1 MIFFFSQIDGL
12 FYFDKSVNHSINLKL
27 DREHCPSSGLINFA
41 IPVRISLQSK
51 DGQWKEYFRAINRS
65 MTVLPKTPT
74 IPKDTNAPLRKLF
87 FYIYIYIDYIS
98 LPTVMCANTLGSTSE
113 SHAMHNCRT
122 KLFKNILAL
131 GPENKSF

>member
-1 MIFFFSQIDGL
+1 MVKLSKDFRMIFFFSQIDGL

-87 FYIYIYIDYIS
+87 FYIYIYRLYIS
-98 LPTVMCANTLGSTSE
+98 S
-113 SHAMHNCRT
+113 NCNVRKHT
-122 KLFKNILAL
+122 GLNFRITCNAQL
-131 GPENKSF
+131 